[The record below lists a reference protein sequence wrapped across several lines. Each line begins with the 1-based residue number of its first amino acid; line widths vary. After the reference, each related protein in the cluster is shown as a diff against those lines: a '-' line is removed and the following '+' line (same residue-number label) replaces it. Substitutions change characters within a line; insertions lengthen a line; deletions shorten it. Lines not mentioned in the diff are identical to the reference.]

1 MRKELPNQLAVL
13 KLVLS
18 EVNAEWRALARQI
31 GSAAK
36 LSRMGEL
43 RTQRLAV
50 MTRIFNIEHQE
61 RLAG

>member
-1 MRKELPNQLAVL
+1 MRKQLPDQVAVL
-13 KLVLS
+13 KLMLS
-18 EVNAEWRALARQI
+18 EINAEWRELARQS

-43 RTQRLAV
+43 RTQRLAL
-50 MTRIFNIEHQE
+50 MTRMFKLEQHK

>member
-1 MRKELPNQLAVL
+1 MRKELPSQLSVL
-13 KLVLS
+13 KLMLS
-18 EVNAEWRALARQI
+18 EVNAEWRELARQS

-43 RTQRLAV
+43 RTQRLAL
-50 MTRIFNIEHQE
+50 MTRIFNIEQQE

>member
-1 MRKELPNQLAVL
+1 MRKELPDQLAVL
-13 KLVLS
+13 RLMLS
-18 EVNAEWRALARQI
+18 DVNAEWRDLARQS

-43 RTQRLAV
+43 RTQRLAL
-50 MTRIFNIEHQE
+50 MTRIFNAEQSE

>member
-1 MRKELPNQLAVL
+1 MRKELPDQLAVL
-13 KLVLS
+13 RLMLS
-18 EVNAEWRALARQI
+18 DVNVEWRELARQS

-43 RTQRLAV
+43 RTQRLAL
-50 MTRIFNIEHQE
+50 MTRIFNVEQSE

>member
-1 MRKELPNQLAVL
+1 MRKELPDQAAVL
-13 KLVLS
+13 KLILT
-18 EVNAEWRALARQI
+18 EVNAEWRELARQS

-43 RTQRLAV
+43 RTQRLAL
-50 MTRIFNIEHQE
+50 MTRIFNMEQQE

>member
-1 MRKELPNQLAVL
+1 MRKELPDQLAVL

-18 EVNAEWRALARQI
+18 EVNAEWRALARQS

-43 RTQRLAV
+43 RTQRLAL
-50 MTRIFNIEHQE
+50 MTRIFNIEHQ
-61 RLAG
+61 

>member
-1 MRKELPNQLAVL
+1 MRKQLPDQHAVL
-13 KLVLS
+13 KLMLS
-18 EVNAEWRALARQI
+18 EVNAEWCELARQS

-36 LSRMGEL
+36 LSRMADL
-43 RTQRLAV
+43 RTQRLAL